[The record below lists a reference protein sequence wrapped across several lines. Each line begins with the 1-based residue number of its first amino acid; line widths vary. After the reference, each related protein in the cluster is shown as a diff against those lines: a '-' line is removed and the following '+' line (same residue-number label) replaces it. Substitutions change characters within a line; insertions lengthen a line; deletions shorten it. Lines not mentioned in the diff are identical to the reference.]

1 MADRPSALRLRWPLL
16 VLMLSIGLTAFAA
29 FDAQRTVRGQKKV
42 VERAIR
48 EFSSFAAW
56 SYSEHLKQQLSIAA
70 VEVIGAVNHGEN
82 MHSSPHVPPAHEL
95 VHYLPTELR
104 CNCHR
109 TRLGPLP
116 QLFFAFKLGTRE
128 VDVARNLYPVPSEG
142 WRVTPINHRDMM
154 GQAQGV
160 DPSKSWIADTLTYLT
175 RKAVRDEHGYGYLL
189 ARHDGKLTPMAYTLM
204 PTAWGDTIV
213 YGVEYTPEKLMAL
226 LGEVLDGKG
235 LLPSTFTNG
244 ARNRDVVA
252 LRVSD
257 ASGRTFYESA
267 PGVNSPAFTELP
279 LPREY
284 GGMMLRVMVRP
295 DQAGNLIIGGLPRSR
310 LPFVLGLLALAA
322 MMSVIAV
329 VQIRRETEFAGMRAD
344 FVSSIS
350 HELRTPLAQIKLY
363 LETIR
368 TGRASSPEQRDW
380 SLRHIDRETT
390 RLGNLVENVLRFSRL
405 GRSDSSPS
413 EAIDIA
419 DEVERIVD
427 EFRPLAASR
436 KAAIDL
442 SVDDHSLV
450 KIRPEAARHVFVNLL
465 DNAVKY
471 GPVSQT
477 VRVHVALRN
486 ERAIISVSDEGKGVP
501 RHERENIW
509 KAFAR
514 ASTPTAAAGSGIGLT
529 IVRDVVRQ
537 NGGDAWVEDAE
548 SGGAKFVVSLPAAGR
563 APAAGHT
570 REPVAIVSAG

>member
-95 VHYLPTELR
+95 VHYLPTEIR
-104 CNCHR
+104 CDCHR

-116 QLFFAFKLGTRE
+116 QLFFGFKLGTRE

-257 ASGRTFYESA
+257 ASGRTFYESV

-279 LPREY
+279 LPPEY

-368 TGRASSPEQRDW
+368 TGRASSPEQREW

-450 KIRPEAARHVFVNLL
+450 KIRPEAARHVLVNLL

-537 NGGDAWVEDAE
+537 NSGEAWVEDAE

-563 APAAGHT
+563 APAVDHT
-570 REPVAIVSAG
+570 RKPVAIVSAG